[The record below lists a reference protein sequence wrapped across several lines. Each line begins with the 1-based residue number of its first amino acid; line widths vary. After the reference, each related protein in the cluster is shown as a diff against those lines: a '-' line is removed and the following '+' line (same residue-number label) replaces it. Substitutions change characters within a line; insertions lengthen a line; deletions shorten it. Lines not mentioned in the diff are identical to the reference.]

1 MHIRLA
7 PTCFFIIKV
16 ILNAFIAI
24 CIRSCKVE
32 WTDTRQN
39 QENWLGPS
47 KDSLKVEIF
56 KGPFTRG
63 LGHADCK
70 NYILQKIITK
80 LTETELNG
88 DDSFI
93 PNAYLNLFLLPKKY
107 FRKLQISNYCT
118 GRRKCFGAPKN
129 ILFLFRYSNINYILM
144 LYEDVSLQ
152 LFVSRVH

>member
-7 PTCFFIIKV
+7 PTCFFITKV
-16 ILNAFIAI
+16 ILNALIAI

-70 NYILQKIITK
+70 NYMLQKIITK
-80 LTETELNG
+80 LTEIELNG
-88 DDSFI
+88 DNSFI
-93 PNAYLNLFLLPKKY
+93 PNVFLNLFFY
-107 FRKLQISNYCT
+107 Y
-118 GRRKCFGAPKN
+118 PKN
-129 ILFLFRYSNINYILM
+129 ILEIFINQTILLVFVKADVKINTKYMNIYLNKL
-144 LYEDVSLQ
+144 
-152 LFVSRVH
+152 